1 MYFIGSEPCRGVDGV
16 VVGVLNVREVSVPV
30 VLVFVA
36 YHGQHLRHG
45 VIYAFDS
52 PVTTR
57 VVGARRKLVYTEELV
72 DGYCGLCAE
81 LKAVVG

>member
-1 MYFIGSEPCRGVDGV
+1 MYFIGSELCRGVDGV

-36 YHGQHLRHG
+36 YNGQHLRHG

-52 PVTTR
+52 SVTTR
-57 VVGARRKLVYTEELV
+57 MVGAR
-72 DGYCGLCAE
+72 C
-81 LKAVVG
+81 